1 MPLEAHRPDATLAR
15 LADTLAVLRAGL
27 SRGLVIAAEVHGKH
41 RWDPSA
47 DLHLF
52 HHLARREAMA
62 YLQDRDPRFE
72 GEDNLGLPMS
82 GLLLRPSATDVLRV
96 WYSEDGQVR
105 APQTRK
111 GRRFVTQP
119 SAAGDLFDEFE
130 TSLPMMAPTCK
141 TYVQWSAHGT
151 EMTRFDL
158 VRPLGVGGGL
168 VMEDWR
174 IGLLDRVAPVVTA
187 PAERDSMSVQDDGD

>member
-1 MPLEAHRPDATLAR
+1 MPLEAHSPDATLAR
-15 LADTLAVLRAGL
+15 LAATLTALRAGL
-27 SRGLVIAAEVHGKH
+27 SRGLAIAAEVHESYK
-41 RWDPSA
+41 WDPSA

-62 YLQDRDPRFE
+62 YLQDQDPRLE

-96 WYSEDGQVR
+96 WYSEDGHVR

-119 SAAGDLFDEFE
+119 SAAGDLFDELE
-130 TSLPMMAPTCK
+130 ISLPVMTPPCK
-141 TYVQWSAHGT
+141 TYVQWSAHGVA
-151 EMTRFDL
+151 MTRFDL

-174 IGLLDRVAPVVTA
+174 IGLLDRLAPVGA
-187 PAERDSMSVQDDGD
+187 NPAERDWMSVQDDGD